1 MAKKSPVL
9 LKLEEIGL
17 EQYASALID
26 DQGYDSMDALEG
38 LTKDQAVEIAE
49 DVQMKP
55 GHKRTFIAAF
65 VAEAPVAH
73 QPGSPQP
80 VAPQVQPA
88 FQQPAGQMQHS
99 VNMVT
104 PEILAMIQS
113 LRCASIT
120 LMVFSI
126 LQFFNMIVSIPALM
140 CTCLIVCENNLSTQ
154 TTVSAAAKKNDCAK
168 YCAMA
173 TIICASISFV
183 FSLIWGILFV
193 SMPGNEWA
201 VGFIIG
207 ALFDIAVISCAV
219 FIYWKSCLI
228 DAEIQKC
235 VARTAVIASPA

>member
-1 MAKKSPVL
+1 MATSLPL
-9 LKLEEIGL
+9 LPL
-17 EQYASALID
+17 
-26 DQGYDSMDALEG
+26 
-38 LTKDQAVEIAE
+38 V
-49 DVQMKP
+49 
-55 GHKRTFIAAF
+55 
-65 VAEAPVAH
+65 EAPVAH